1 MNYETAKQTNR
12 ALVGQ
17 TLSNT
22 MTLDES
28 NNLDASLEMDQR
40 HEIISIENQNE
51 RGRASAKKDY

>member
-1 MNYETAKQTNR
+1 MYETAKQTNR
-12 ALVGQ
+12 ALIGQ

-28 NNLDASLEMDQR
+28 NNLDASLEIDQR
-40 HEIISIENQNE
+40 HEIISIENQIE